1 MTGNV
6 IWSSER
12 TAGGHSRL
20 PYSPHTTLCIEYF
33 TFWRLPVTA
42 FASAWSSTLRSLLFS
57 FTFASL
63 FALTCSSAALSM
75 GRMCR
80 MGHWLPWLKKY
91 LRGKVAGINATRIQL
106 FLPLMSMVEYSTD
119 TELMLRGVRSYKSK
133 LFENRGQA
141 GGKMNHLAILSKKNA
156 TVIINLVKVLNHEWM
171 TIRVAQV
178 TWRNLDTTWLAWD
191 GESLCWTELHDI
203 P

>member
-80 MGHWLPWLKKY
+80 MGHWLPWLKY

-141 GGKMNHLAILSKKNA
+141 GEMNHLAILSKKNA